1 MKITNLNRRTNFD
14 QNSRLNKKYLQS
26 QELVNELRDRVLN
39 EEIVNTINREIDSI
53 NLLLDS
59 DKTFSKKLKKIQ
71 SKILKLIEKEHKIV
85 PKHHYRNIWLAM
97 GVGAIGVPI
106 GVVIGS
112 ITGNMAFIGIG
123 IPIGF
128 GIGIAIGTIM
138 DNKLKEQGKQLDLEL
153 KF

>member
-1 MKITNLNRRTNFD
+1 MEITKLNKRTNFD
-14 QNSRLNKKYLQS
+14 QNRRLNKKYLQF
-26 QELVNELRDRVLN
+26 QELVNELRDRELN
-39 EEIVNTINREIDSI
+39 DKSVNTINREIGSI

-59 DKTFSKKLKKIQ
+59 DKTFSKKLKKNQ

-85 PKHHYRNIWLAM
+85 PKHHYRNIWLAL

-112 ITGNMAFIGIG
+112 ITGSMAFIGIG

-128 GIGIAIGTIM
+128 GIGIAIGTMM
-138 DNKLKEQGKQLDLEL
+138 DQQLKEKGKQLDLEI
-153 KF
+153 KY